1 MSRFVLSSILCFVIL
16 FISCSHNSKVDVW
29 EDDLQERFDKGMKYL
44 EKKKYFKAQE
54 EFNYVLIRGSHT
66 DLADDALYYLGESY
80 YLNKEYL
87 LAINN
92 FDRLSRQMIYSPYVE
107 RARFRICQGYVALS
121 PKYYHD
127 QKYTNHAIDK
137 LQEFVED
144 FPQSEFMNE
153 ANQLIQEMRN
163 KLARKIYEAGILYV
177 KIEEYP
183 SALLYFEDLLSRFYD
198 TNWADASRLK
208 IVEVYLKMGDG
219 RSASE
224 YLEKNS
230 DKFRDPEILQSTKL
244 SITNHSKKNRDRS
257 Q

>member
-1 MSRFVLSSILCFVIL
+1 MNRLALFPILYLSII
-16 FISCSHNSKVDVW
+16 ISCSHNSKVDVW

-54 EFNYVLIRGSHT
+54 ELNYVLIRGSHT
-66 DLADDALYYLGESY
+66 DLADDALFYLGESY

-107 RARFRICQGYVALS
+107 QARFRICQGYVTLS

-127 QKYTNHAIDK
+127 QKYTNNAIDK

-144 FPQSEFMNE
+144 FPQSEFINE

-163 KLARKIYEAGILYV
+163 KLARKIYEAGILYI
-177 KIEEYP
+177 KMEEYS
-183 SALLYFEDLLSRFYD
+183 SALLYFEDLLLKYYD
-198 TNWADASRLK
+198 TKWADASRLK

-219 RSASE
+219 KNAKE
-224 YLEKNS
+224 YLEKYS
-230 DKFRDPEILQSTKL
+230 DKFRDAEMLQSAKL
-244 SITNHSKKNRDRS
+244 RITSHSKENRDSS